1 LFISSEHLN
10 KKRLAPDAARKR
22 WLEHEQTEVAGYR
35 RCRRE
40 RPSIVQGKEPWARQ
54 PGRQTEPR
62 PHGSQEM
69 SVSNRNCVS
78 SFDFLPVHTGVGQR
92 GVRPGFCINA
102 VLPLAAPLPIWQK
115 RHRLRSI
122 TMQLDV
128 KLRENTHVLIDQVFF
143 YGITLP
149 LDLNCS

>member
-22 WLEHEQTEVAGYR
+22 WLEHDQTEVAGYR
-35 RCRRE
+35 RCRRDKA
-40 RPSIVQGKEPWARQ
+40 SVVQGKKPWTRQ
-54 PGRQTEPR
+54 LGRQTEPR

-78 SFDFLPVHTGVGQR
+78 SFDFCPFTLAFSQR
-92 GVRPGFCINA
+92 GVLPGFCIKRFS
-102 VLPLAAPLPIWQK
+102 PLAAPLPIWQK
-115 RHRLRSI
+115 RHRLRST

-128 KLRENTHVLIDQVFF
+128 NLRENTYVLVD
-143 YGITLP
+143 
-149 LDLNCS
+149 

>member
-40 RPSIVQGKEPWARQ
+40 KQSIVQGKEPWARQ
-54 PGRQTEPR
+54 LGRQTEPR

-78 SFDFLPVHTGVGQR
+78 SFDFCPFTLAFGQR
-92 GVRPGFCINA
+92 GVRPGFCINVVFAPCRA
-102 VLPLAAPLPIWQK
+102 VAYLAKASSAQVYYHAT
-115 RHRLRSI
+115 RHE
-122 TMQLDV
+122 TPG
-128 KLRENTHVLIDQVFF
+128 KHA
-143 YGITLP
+143 
-149 LDLNCS
+149 CSD

>member
-1 LFISSEHLN
+1 MFISSEHLN

-40 RPSIVQGKEPWARQ
+40 KPSIVQGKEPWARQ

-78 SFDFLPVHTGVGQR
+78 SFDFCPFTLAFGQR
-92 GVRPGFCINA
+92 GERPGFA
-102 VLPLAAPLPIWQK
+102 STWFLPLVVPLPIWQK

-122 TMQLDV
+122 TMQLDMN
-128 KLRENTHVLIDQVFF
+128 LRENTHVLID
-143 YGITLP
+143 
-149 LDLNCS
+149 